1 MATDTGT
8 DDDDA
13 LEDDDDDGDTVEVDR
28 EELRTLI
35 REEVKGV
42 IESFRTGG
50 DAGGDADKGGGDDA
64 PVTVKG
70 VEAAVESAMRN
81 AMVTLQS
88 KTPSKPKPKAKPKP
102 KEDAPTDPPKTRW
115 DKLRE
120 AAWS

>member
-1 MATDTGT
+1 MFARYQ
-8 DDDDA
+8 
-13 LEDDDDDGDTVEVDR
+13 TVFQPV
-28 EELRTLI
+28 L
-35 REEVKGV
+35 
-42 IESFRTGG
+42 SWP
-50 DAGGDADKGGGDDA
+50 DADWLDDNRLGDLPARAAEAPAGSGGDDA

-81 AMVTLQS
+81 AMGTLQS

>member
-1 MATDTGT
+1 MIRD
-8 DDDDA
+8 
-13 LEDDDDDGDTVEVDR
+13 EVR
-28 EELRTLI
+28 
-35 REEVKGV
+35 GV

-81 AMVTLQS
+81 AMGTLQS